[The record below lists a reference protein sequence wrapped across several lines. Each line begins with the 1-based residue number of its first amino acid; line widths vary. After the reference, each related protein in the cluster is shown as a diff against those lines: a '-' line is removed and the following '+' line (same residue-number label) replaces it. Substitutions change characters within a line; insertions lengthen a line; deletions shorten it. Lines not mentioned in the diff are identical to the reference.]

1 MAPQQTASLIQ
12 EQPDGLR
19 LDETEFSRLDGFETD
34 RIKQAEP
41 ALKKSCAVLEND
53 MRAGGNSAKN

>member
-41 ALKKSCAVLEND
+41 ALKSRAPFWKND